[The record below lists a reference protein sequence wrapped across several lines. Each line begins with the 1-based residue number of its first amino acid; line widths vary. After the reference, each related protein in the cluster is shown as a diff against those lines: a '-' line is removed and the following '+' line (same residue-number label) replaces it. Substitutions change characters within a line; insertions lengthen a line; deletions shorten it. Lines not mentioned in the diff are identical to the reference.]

1 MKKVKEWL
9 LASNHGKHIIWMF
22 VLTLL
27 NLLLLNALDVNVL
40 TCFVGSFYTSAAVGV
55 AMEWKDKRWGGVFD
69 YQDFMYD
76 MYGTVIAIFVF
87 IFLIGF

>member
-1 MKKVKEWL
+1 MNKVKEWL

-55 AMEWKDKRWGGVFD
+55 AMEWKDKQHGGVFD
-69 YQDFMYD
+69 YQDLIADGVGYLIGVLIFM
-76 MYGTVIAIFVF
+76 IFV
-87 IFLIGF
+87 G